1 MKLSRPF
8 IPAIVLFCCFLFTSP
23 APVHAQQF
31 EHGGQY
37 MDYLFGDH
45 PQYQQSLWSYIKVAA
60 HSKNARKVDK
70 RRQELVNTAFTI
82 KKKVSR
88 LVPYEGDASLRD
100 ALATYFDLT
109 YKVLKEDYAKIVD
122 MEAIA
127 EESYDAMEAYI
138 LAKEKANDKV
148 DEAGAQL
155 EAAQQVF
162 AATHNIELITKA
174 SDTGKKLEEASSVYH
189 YYNQLYLVFFKTYKQ
204 EAYLL
209 AALEANDVNALIQN
223 QNSLKSYALEGLQKL
238 DTFPNFKDDGS
249 IIDAGKDV
257 MNFYLNEADE
267 KVPVL
272 ANLYLVQDKM
282 EKIQTSFEAIA
293 PVKRT
298 QGDVDTYNQVVAD
311 YNKAVNDFNATI
323 QAMNKDR
330 SRQLDNWNK
339 TTDQFIDTHIP

>member
-1 MKLSRPF
+1 MKFLRSLIPTFFMILCFVLS
-8 IPAIVLFCCFLFTSP
+8 SP
-23 APVHAQQF
+23 ITVQAQQF
-31 EHGGQY
+31 EHGGEY

-45 PQYQQSLWSYIKVAA
+45 PQYQQSLWSYIKASA
-60 HSKNARKVDK
+60 HSKNARKVEK
-70 RRQELVNTAFTI
+70 RRRELVSTAYNI

-148 DEAGAQL
+148 DEAGEQL
-155 EAAQQVF
+155 EAAQQTF
-162 AATHNIELITKA
+162 AAAHNIELVTKA

-189 YYNQLYLVFFKTYKQ
+189 YYNQLYLIFFKSYKQ

-209 AALEANDVNALIQN
+209 TALEANDVNALIQN
-223 QNSLKSYALEGLQKL
+223 QNSLKSYALEGLSKL
-238 DTFPNFKDDGS
+238 DTFPKYKDDAT
-249 IIDAGKDV
+249 IIAAGKEV

-272 ANLYLVQDKM
+272 ANLYLMQDNM
-282 EKIQTSFEAIA
+282 EKVQASFETIQPA
-293 PVKRT
+293 KRT
-298 QGDVDTYNQVVAD
+298 QGDVDKYNKAVAD
-311 YNKAVNDFNATI
+311 YNEAVNNYNTTI
-323 QAMNKDR
+323 QTLNKDR
-330 SRQLDNWNK
+330 AKLLDNWNK
-339 TTDQFIDTHIP
+339 TTDQFIDRHIP

>member
-8 IPAIVLFCCFLFTSP
+8 IPALVLFCCFLFTSP
-23 APVHAQQF
+23 SAVQAQQF

-45 PQYQQSLWSYIKVAA
+45 PQYQQSLWSYIKAAA
-60 HSKNARKVDK
+60 HSKNARKVEK
-70 RRQELVNTAFTI
+70 RRRELVTTAYDI

-88 LVPYEGDASLRD
+88 QVPYEGDASLRD

-148 DEAGAQL
+148 DEAGEQL
-155 EAAQQVF
+155 EAAQKAF
-162 AATHNIELITKA
+162 AAAHNIELVSET
-174 SDTGKKLEEASSVYH
+174 SETDKKLEEASAVYH
-189 YYNQLYLVFFKTYKQ
+189 YYNQLYLIFFKSYKQ

-209 AALEANDVNALIQN
+209 TALESNDVNALIQN
-223 QNSLKSYALEGLQKL
+223 QNSLKSFALEGLSKL
-238 DTFPNFKDDGS
+238 DTVQKFKGDGS
-249 IIDAGKDV
+249 IIDAGKEV
-257 MNFYLNEADE
+257 MGFYLMEADE
-267 KVPVL
+267 KVPIL

-282 EKIQTSFEAIA
+282 EKVQASFEAIQPA
-293 PVKRT
+293 KRT

-311 YNKAVNDFNATI
+311 YNQAVNDFNDTI
-323 QAMNKDR
+323 QSLNKDR
-330 SRQLDNWNK
+330 SSHLDNWNK
-339 TTDQFIDTHIP
+339 TTDRFIDTHIP

>member
-1 MKLSRPF
+1 MKFLRSLIPTFFMIVCFVLS
-8 IPAIVLFCCFLFTSP
+8 SP
-23 APVHAQQF
+23 TTVQAQQF
-31 EHGGQY
+31 EHGGEY

-45 PQYQQSLWSYIKVAA
+45 PQYQQSLWSYIKASA
-60 HSKNARKVDK
+60 HSKNARKVEK
-70 RRQELVNTAFTI
+70 RRRELVSTAYNI

-148 DEAGAQL
+148 DEAGEQL
-155 EAAQQVF
+155 EAAQQTF
-162 AATHNIELITKA
+162 AAAHNIELVTKA

-189 YYNQLYLVFFKTYKQ
+189 YYNQLYLIFFKSYKQ

-209 AALEANDVNALIQN
+209 TALEANDVNALIQN
-223 QNSLKSYALEGLQKL
+223 QNSLKSYAMEGLNKL
-238 DTFPNFKDDGS
+238 DTFPKYKDDGS
-249 IIDAGKDV
+249 IIEAGKDV
-257 MNFYLNEADE
+257 MNFYLNEANE

-272 ANLYLVQDKM
+272 ANLYLMQDNM
-282 EKIQTSFEAIA
+282 EKVQASFETIQPA
-293 PVKRT
+293 KRT
-298 QGDVDTYNQVVAD
+298 QGDVDKYNKAVAD
-311 YNKAVNDFNATI
+311 YNEAVNNYNTTI
-323 QAMNKDR
+323 QTLNKDR
-330 SRQLDNWNK
+330 AKLLDNWNK
-339 TTDQFIDTHIP
+339 TTDQFIDRHIP